1 MFTNQDLRHGRI
13 GDLNGMVNKS
23 KEVLIRRKESALAR
37 TEDGIKS
44 WKKLHNEEKDKKQK
58 SLYKRKID
66 RAEITINNTKENI
79 QKLKVIT

>member
-1 MFTNQDLRHGRI
+1 
-13 GDLNGMVNKS
+13 MVNKS
-23 KEVLIRRKESALAR
+23 KEVLIRKKESALAR
-37 TEDGIKS
+37 TEEGIKL

-79 QKLKVIT
+79 KKLKTISVWFCL

>member
-1 MFTNQDLRHGRI
+1 
-13 GDLNGMVNKS
+13 MVNKS

-37 TEDGIKS
+37 TEDGINL

>member
-1 MFTNQDLRHGRI
+1 
-13 GDLNGMVNKS
+13 MVNKS

-58 SLYKRKID
+58 SLYK
-66 RAEITINNTKENI
+66 
-79 QKLKVIT
+79 

>member
-1 MFTNQDLRHGRI
+1 
-13 GDLNGMVNKS
+13 MVNKS
-23 KEVLIRRKESALAR
+23 KEVLIRRKESALVR
-37 TEDGIKS
+37 TEDGIKL

>member
-1 MFTNQDLRHGRI
+1 
-13 GDLNGMVNKS
+13 MVNKS

-44 WKKLHNEEKDKKQK
+44 LKKLHNEEKDKKQK

-79 QKLKVIT
+79 KKLKTISV